1 VLSALTTALEAELAD
16 LARRDRLRRVP
27 ALAGS
32 SRVHVTADGQPA
44 LSFSS
49 NDYLGLATHPA
60 VCQAAALATSSQ
72 GFGAAAS
79 RLVSGDLPSHRSF
92 EAALAAFLGTEA
104 ALLFPTGYQANLG
117 VLTALA
123 GRDDLIVSDALNH
136 ASLIDGC
143 RLSRATVRIYEHAN
157 PAAARALLTA
167 PEAARYRR
175 RFLVTESLFSMDG
188 DLAPLPEL
196 AEVASSTDTAL
207 VLDEAHAI
215 GVLGP
220 AGRGLA
226 AANAI
231 LPDVLVGTLGKA
243 FGSFGG
249 FVAGTHT
256 LRAALENRARS
267 FVFTTAAPPC
277 IPAAAEAALRIID
290 SSEGEQR
297 RASLAAN
304 IQHLQ
309 NHLPPAPRPT
319 PRPALPTPIVPFIV
333 GPDAAALEVAAAL
346 RAEGFFVQPIRPP
359 TVPEGTARLRITLSA
374 AHTSQEIDAL
384 AAALSRSLR
393 HP

>member
-1 VLSALTTALEAELAD
+1 
-16 LARRDRLRRVP
+16 
-27 ALAGS
+27 
-32 SRVHVTADGQPA
+32 
-44 LSFSS
+44 
-49 NDYLGLATHPA
+49 
-60 VCQAAALATSSQ
+60 
-72 GFGAAAS
+72 
-79 RLVSGDLPSHRSF
+79 
-92 EAALAAFLGTEA
+92 
-104 ALLFPTGYQANLG
+104 
-117 VLTALA
+117 
-123 GRDDLIVSDALNH
+123 
-136 ASLIDGC
+136 
-143 RLSRATVRIYEHAN
+143 
-157 PAAARALLTA
+157 
-167 PEAARYRR
+167 
-175 RFLVTESLFSMDG
+175 MDG

-220 AGRGLA
+220 RGRGLA
-226 AANAI
+226 TANAI

-249 FVAGTHT
+249 FVAGTRT

-297 RASLAAN
+297 RATLAAN

-309 NHLPPAPRPT
+309 SHLPPAPRPA

-333 GPDAAALEVAAAL
+333 GPDAAALELAAAL